1 MGRSKRAEVNRKDIS
16 NQYWLSKNRRKE
28 LKYFCLQYNDWVLIK
43 RQIETESDG
52 RYLVRTG
59 PKDFDDVTAKRAA
72 YLADISTAMEL
83 VERCAKD
90 AGKEWSYYIFVAVTQ
105 GLSWNEEVCKYG
117 IKMEKDIFN
126 IMIDKFYWL
135 LSIRRGI

>member
-1 MGRSKRAEVNRKDIS
+1 MDRGKREPACGKDI
-16 NQYWLSKNRRKE
+16 LSKNRRLE
-28 LKYFCLQYNDWVLIK
+28 LKYFCLQYNDWVRMK
-43 RQIETESDG
+43 NQIENESDG
-52 RYLVRTG
+52 RYLVKPG
-59 PKDFDDVTAKRAA
+59 LKGFKDVTAKRAS

-105 GLSWNEEVCKYG
+105 GLNWNEEVCKYG
-117 IKMEKDIFN
+117 IMIEKDIFN
-126 IMIDKFYWL
+126 AMIDKFYWL